1 MALTQFTSLDFDEIK
16 QSIKDYLRANST
28 FTDYD
33 FEGSNLSMVVN
44 ALAYNTYLTAHNSNM
59 VANETFLD
67 SATLR
72 ENVVSLAR
80 NIGYVPRSRR
90 SSRAVISF
98 TVTLDPSLVYKSVTL
113 KAGLVCIGASGEKN
127 YKFVIPENTTVPVIQ
142 NVATFSNLTVYEGNY
157 VTKSWVVNSR
167 EYTQRY
173 ILENPFVDTSTIRV
187 KIIDSAE
194 SNREE
199 AYALVDNIIG
209 VDSTSKVYL
218 LQEIE
223 DERYQLLFG
232 DGIIGKKVE
241 DNNVINASYV
251 VTSGEQ
257 GNGASNFL
265 FSGILYGDSSESNK
279 ITTTVSNI
287 LTVTASNGGSEIES
301 ISSIKYYAPRLY
313 QAQYRAVSAKDFET
327 IIPYIYDNAESV
339 SAYGGEELNPPQYGK
354 VFIAVKPKNSNYL
367 STFAK
372 REILS
377 KLKNYTVAGIV
388 TEFVDLKYLYVETQS
403 SVYYASNF
411 VGNIDA
417 VKSKIIDAVTQY
429 SKSIDV
435 NKFGGRFKY
444 SNLTTLIDQ
453 TDASIVSN
461 ITTVKMVRNLRANMN
476 VYTQYELCFGNQF
489 NVNTRGYNI
498 KSTGFTVSGISG
510 TLYFSDIPETSKVGR
525 LFIFK
530 ILDNNN
536 ILVVKRN
543 AGTVNYITG
552 EINIDT
558 IAFSSTERPENIIEI
573 EVSPDSNDVIGKNDL
588 YVQYRPDRSGFNMVL
603 DTIASGATS
612 GSNYIP
618 TSSYPNSNQ
627 YIRIV

>member
-1 MALTQFTSLDFDEIK
+1 MALTQFTSLDFDDIK
-16 QSIKDYLRANST
+16 QSIKDYLRANTT

-33 FEGSNLSMVVN
+33 FEGSNLSMLVN
-44 ALAYNTYLTAHNSNM
+44 ALSYNTYLTAYNSNM
-59 VANETFLD
+59 VANESFLD

-72 ENVVSLAR
+72 ENVVALAR

-90 SSRAVISF
+90 AARSVISF
-98 TVTLDPSLVYKSVTL
+98 TVTLDSTLVYKSVTL

-127 YKFVIPENTTVPVIQ
+127 YKFVVPENITVPVVE
-142 NVATFSNLTVYEGNY
+142 NVATFSNITVYEGNY
-157 VTKSWVVNSR
+157 VTKSWTVNVS
-167 EYTQRY
+167 EYNQRF
-173 ILENPFVDTSTIRV
+173 ILDNPFVDTSTLRV

-199 AYALVDNIIG
+199 TYALVDNIVG
-209 VDSTSKVYL
+209 ADANARVYL
-218 LQEIE
+218 IQEIE

-232 DGIIGKKVE
+232 DGIVGKKVE
-241 DNNVINASYV
+241 NNNIINASYI
-251 VTSGEQ
+251 VTSGEA

-265 FSGILYGDSSESNK
+265 FSGILFADGSESNA
-279 ITTTVSNI
+279 ITTTISAI
-287 LTVTASNGGSEIES
+287 TTSIAANGGAEIES
-301 ISSIKYYAPRLY
+301 IASIKYYAPRLY
-313 QAQYRAVSAKDFET
+313 QAQYRAVSAKDFEN
-327 IIPYIYDNAESV
+327 IIPSIYDNAESV
-339 SAYGGEELNPPQYGK
+339 SAYGGEELSPPQYGK
-354 VFIAVKPKNSNYL
+354 VFIAIKPKNSNYL
-367 STFAK
+367 SSFDK

-377 KLKNYTVAGIV
+377 KLKSYTVAGIIP
-388 TEFVDLKYLYVETQS
+388 EFVDLKYLFVETRS

-411 VGNIDA
+411 IGNVDSLKTKLVDA
-417 VKSKIIDAVTQY
+417 ATLY

-453 TDASIVSN
+453 TDSSIVSN
-461 ITTVKMVRNLRANMN
+461 ITTVKMVRNLRANKN
-476 VYTQYELCFGNQF
+476 VYTQYELCYGNQF
-489 NVNTRGYNI
+489 NVNSKGYNI

-510 TLYFSDIPETSKVGR
+510 TLYFTDIPENSKIGR
-525 LFIFK
+525 LIIFK
-530 ILDNNN
+530 VLDNNN

-543 AGTVNYITG
+543 AGTVDYVRG

-558 IAFSSTERPENIIEI
+558 IAFSSTERPEDIIEI
-573 EVSPDSNDVIGKNDL
+573 EVTPESNDVIGKNDL
-588 YVQYRPDRSGFNMVL
+588 FVQYKPDRSIFNMVL

-612 GSNYIP
+612 GTNYIT